1 MKILFILET
10 QFHFLVLCKPIIM
23 TTIFQY
29 LTTIIQAAIVKITEI
44 IILDNTA
51 VLKPVH
57 LSLIIYHQQDLM
69 YQYFFFFRSFFIA
82 LFRQIIFVGQ
92 KGNNIKVLCSRE
104 VCLVMPYK
112 LTSFFFSHFRLLQ
125 NIFGVVQ
132 ASAKVKVF
140 YKVNILRQLLF

>member
-29 LTTIIQAAIVKITEI
+29 LTTIIQAAIVKITEVI
-44 IILDNTA
+44 FLDNTA
-51 VLKPVH
+51 GLKPVH
-57 LSLIIYHQQDLM
+57 LSLIICDQQDLM
-69 YQYFFFFRSFFIA
+69 YQVFFFFFRSFFIA

-92 KGNNIKVLCSRE
+92 KGNNIKVLCYRE

-112 LTSFFFSHFRLLQ
+112 LTSFSFFHFRLLQ

-132 ASAKVKVF
+132 ASAEVKGF
-140 YKVNILRQLLF
+140 

>member
-1 MKILFILET
+1 MKILFILKT
-10 QFHFLVLCKPIIM
+10 QFHFLVLCQPIKM

-29 LTTIIQAAIVKITEI
+29 LTTIIQPAIVKITEI

-57 LSLIIYHQQDLM
+57 LSLIICHQLA
-69 YQYFFFFRSFFIA
+69 RSHVSSFFLGPSLLLCFVKSSLLDKKVINA
-82 LFRQIIFVGQ
+82 L
-92 KGNNIKVLCSRE
+92 CYRE

-132 ASAKVKVF
+132 ASAQVKVF
-140 YKVNILRQLLF
+140 YKVNILGQLLF

>member
-29 LTTIIQAAIVKITEI
+29 LTTFIQAAIVKITEI

-57 LSLIIYHQQDLM
+57 LSLIICHQQGLM
-69 YQYFFFFRSFFIA
+69 YQVFFFFLGPSLLLCFVKSSLLDKKVIILKCFVTVNSALSCLTSWHHSFFLI
-82 LFRQIIFVGQ
+82 LGCYRTSLE
-92 KGNNIKVLCSRE
+92 LC
-104 VCLVMPYK
+104 K
-112 LTSFFFSHFRLLQ
+112 LLL
-125 NIFGVVQ
+125 
-132 ASAKVKVF
+132 
-140 YKVNILRQLLF
+140 R